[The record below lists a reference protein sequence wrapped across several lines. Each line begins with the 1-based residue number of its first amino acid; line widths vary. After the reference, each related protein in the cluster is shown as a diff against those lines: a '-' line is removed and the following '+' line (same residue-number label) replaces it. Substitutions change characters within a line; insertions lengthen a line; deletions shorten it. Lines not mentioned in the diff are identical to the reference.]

1 MASLKDK
8 AKARSKA
15 KDDPMAPPPDLIA
28 KPDPQEASPN
38 INSGMPYDAPPPL
51 PPAFLYLRM
60 LATVPGLRKR
70 VGGGV

>member
-1 MASLKDK
+1 MATLKDK

-15 KDDPMAPPPDLIA
+15 KDDPAAPPPDLIA
-28 KPDPQEASPN
+28 KDDPVKPTPN

-51 PPAFLYLRM
+51 PPPFLYLRM

-70 VGGGV
+70 VGSGM

>member
-1 MASLKDK
+1 MATLKDK

-15 KDDPMAPPPDLIA
+15 KEDPDALPVDHVVPPDKVEPSA
-28 KPDPQEASPN
+28 N
-38 INSGMPYDAPPPL
+38 IETGMPYDAPPPL

-60 LATVPGLRKR
+60 LATIPGLRKR

>member
-1 MASLKDK
+1 MATLKDK

-15 KDDPMAPPPDLIA
+15 KDDRMGPPPDLIA
-28 KPDPQEASPN
+28 KAEVAKPTPN
-38 INSGMPYDAPPPL
+38 LNSGLPYDAPPPL

-60 LATVPGLRKR
+60 LATIPGLRKR